1 MPNSLRSYAMREPV
15 RASYR
20 LREFASLIRFGGK
33 RCRPSGPTGRLKGV
47 HCAPVRRTA
56 AAAAGLP
63 RFARGQAYW
72 PCTFC
77 SGRPLRL
84 HGSAALSATPG
95 GPWPP
100 SGPAALLVASLSR
113 SGLGSVVV
121 ACSAPMRP
129 SGPLPLRA
137 APLVGPRLCRRL
149 PLLGLVGLPWG
160 RRRVR
165 PPLGAAG
172 PSGPS
177 PPSVFCRRRPPGLLS
192 AFFRSA
198 VWHIRAGASRTSER
212 PAPAGRP

>member
-1 MPNSLRSYAMREPV
+1 MPNSLRSYAMREPI

-33 RCRPSGPTGRLKGV
+33 RCRPSGPTARLKGV
-47 HCAPVRRTA
+47 HCGPVGATA

-84 HGSAALSATPG
+84 HGSAALSATAG

-100 SGPAALLVASLSR
+100 LGLRRSSSLLCLGRASALLSWPVLPPCGPRGPCPIGPPPSSA
-113 SGLGSVVV
+113 LGSVVV
-121 ACSAPMRP
+121 CRSSALWASR
-129 SGPLPLRA
+129 GGV
-137 APLVGPRLCRRL
+137 VGFA
-149 PLLGLVGLPWG
+149 
-160 RRRVR
+160 
-165 PPLGAAG
+165 PLGAAG

-177 PPSVFCRRRPPGLLS
+177 PPSVFCRRRPP
-192 AFFRSA
+192 RSA
-198 VWHIRAGASRTSER
+198 QCVLSGCGVAYPCRSVKDKRAART
-212 PAPAGRP
+212 AGRP

>member
-56 AAAAGLP
+56 AAAAGEP

-84 HGSAALSATPG
+84 HGSAALSATAG

-100 SGPAALLVASLSR
+100 LGLRRSSSLLCLGRASALL
-113 SGLGSVVV
+113 SGAVLPPCGPRGPCPFGPPPSSALGSVVV
-121 ACSAPMRP
+121 CRSSALWASR
-129 SGPLPLRA
+129 GGV
-137 APLVGPRLCRRL
+137 VGFA
-149 PLLGLVGLPWG
+149 
-160 RRRVR
+160 
-165 PPLGAAG
+165 PLGAGG
-172 PSGPS
+172 PSGPP

-192 AFFRSA
+192 AFFRGA